1 MEIYTY
7 LDGCTYLVTRRE
19 NVRTA
24 IEVYLCTNVE
34 TMTSGHETLRSD
46 ATAAHIALVRAF
58 NAAVATIGKVA
69 PGLKIVLSNSFRDWN
84 GGYLDRARWRWGGVA
99 IRPVKIVEEYEDG
112 ELAEVTIDYDSR
124 PDPERDK
131 IAEEILRIVGGAVQD
146 ALIAAEEKASAGINP

>member
-1 MEIYTY
+1 LILYG
-7 LDGCTYLVTRRE
+7 LP
-19 NVRTA
+19 
-24 IEVYLCTNVE
+24 
-34 TMTSGHETLRSD
+34 
-46 ATAAHIALVRAF
+46 
-58 NAAVATIGKVA
+58 VAKARYEHG
-69 PGLKIVLSNSFRDWN
+69 S
-84 GGYLDRARWRWGGVA
+84 DRARWRWGGVA